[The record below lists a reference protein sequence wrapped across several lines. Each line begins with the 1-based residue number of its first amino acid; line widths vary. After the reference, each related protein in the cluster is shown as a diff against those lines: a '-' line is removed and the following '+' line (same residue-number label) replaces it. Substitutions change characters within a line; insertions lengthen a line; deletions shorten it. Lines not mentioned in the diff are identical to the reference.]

1 MDSTDIVI
9 IIVWTLIIY
18 GVCRYIKYR
27 SYHKSDVKYFRI
39 YSGVHDLAQI
49 VNQLQELEELQTQ
62 IELAR
67 FHHLKGV
74 TIQLP
79 DNLSHDHSHTLL
91 INGHDR
97 NSRALMHL
105 VLSERDRLRETLTKK
120 IHELDKHGTTQLR
133 PDLAMK
139 EAVECSTMRV
149 RGAHFSPIETTPPAQ
164 LQNIDECTVHN
175 KTDEFNVYF
184 SGGVDDQE
192 GEEDDE

>member
-1 MDSTDIVI
+1 MLLIL
-9 IIVWTLIIY
+9 IVWTIGIFS
-18 GVCRYIKYR
+18 VSHYIKHR
-27 SYHKSDVKYFRI
+27 RYHKSDVKFFRI

-74 TIQLP
+74 TVSLP

-97 NSRALMHL
+97 NSKALMQL
-105 VLSERDRLRETLTKK
+105 VLDERDRLRETLEKK
-120 IHELDKHGTTQLR
+120 IKALAKNGTTQLR

-139 EAVECSTMRV
+139 EVVECSTMRV
-149 RGAHFSPIETTPPAQ
+149 RGAHFAPIPTTSPEDIENENDCNAV
-164 LQNIDECTVHN
+164 I
-175 KTDEFNVYF
+175 KTDDFNFFFAGENSVE
-184 SGGVDDQE
+184 G
-192 GEEDDE
+192 GEEE

>member
-1 MDSTDIVI
+1 MLIILIIWTI
-9 IIVWTLIIY
+9 IIYCVY
-18 GVCRYIKYR
+18 RYIKHR
-27 SYHKSDVKYFRI
+27 RYHKSDVKFFRI

-74 TIQLP
+74 TVSLP

-97 NSRALMHL
+97 NSRALMQL
-105 VLSERDRLRETLTKK
+105 VLDERDRLRDTLERK
-120 IHELDKHGTTQLR
+120 IKALAKNGTTQLR

-139 EAVECSTMRV
+139 EALECSTMRV
-149 RGAHFSPIETTPPAQ
+149 RGAHFSPIETTSP
-164 LQNIDECTVHN
+164 LGTEITEDRTVHN
-175 KTDEFNVYF
+175 KTDDFNF
-184 SGGVDDQE
+184 FFAVDIDE
-192 GEEDDE
+192 EGGEEE

>member
-1 MDSTDIVI
+1 MLLIL
-9 IIVWTLIIY
+9 IVWTIGIFA
-18 GVCRYIKYR
+18 VSHYIKHR
-27 SYHKSDVKYFRI
+27 RYHKSDVKFFRI

-74 TIQLP
+74 TVSLP

-97 NSRALMHL
+97 NSKALMQL
-105 VLSERDRLRETLTKK
+105 VLDERDRLRETLEKK
-120 IHELDKHGTTQLR
+120 IKELAKHGTTQLR

-139 EAVECSTMRV
+139 EVVECSTMRV
-149 RGAHFSPIETTPPAQ
+149 RGAHFSPIETTSPMY
-164 LQNIDECTVHN
+164 E
-175 KTDEFNVYF
+175 
-184 SGGVDDQE
+184 
-192 GEEDDE
+192 EEDTDCNAVINTDDFNFFFAGENSDTEGADEE

>member
-1 MDSTDIVI
+1 MMDLLCL
-9 IIVWTLIIY
+9 IVWTAIIY
-18 GVCRYIKYR
+18 GAYRYFKHR
-27 SYHKSDVKYFRI
+27 RYHKSDVKFFRI

-74 TIQLP
+74 TVSLP

-97 NSRALMHL
+97 NSKALMQL
-105 VLSERDRLRETLTKK
+105 VLDERDRLRDTLEKK
-120 IHELDKHGTTQLR
+120 IKALAKNGTTQLR

-139 EAVECSTMRV
+139 EALECSTMRV
-149 RGAHFSPIETTPPAQ
+149 RGAHFSPIETTSPPDTE
-164 LQNIDECTVHN
+164 ITEDCTVHN
-175 KTDEFNVYF
+175 KTDDFNF
-184 SGGVDDQE
+184 FFAGENSMEGG
-192 GEEDDE
+192 DDE

>member
-1 MDSTDIVI
+1 MMDLLCLV
-9 IIVWTLIIY
+9 VWTLIIY
-18 GVCRYIKYR
+18 GAYRYFKHR
-27 SYHKSDVKYFRI
+27 RYHKSDVKFFRI

-74 TIQLP
+74 TVSLP

-97 NSRALMHL
+97 NSKALMQL
-105 VLSERDRLRETLTKK
+105 VLDERDRLRDTLEKK
-120 IHELDKHGTTQLR
+120 IKELSKHGTTQLR

-139 EAVECSTMRV
+139 ELAEVSTMRV
-149 RGAHFSPIETTPPAQ
+149 RGAHFSPITTTSP
-164 LQNIDECTVHN
+164 IDTENGNDCNAVI
-175 KTDEFNVYF
+175 KTDDFKFFFAGEN
-184 SGGVDDQE
+184 SEEG
-192 GEEDDE
+192 GEE

>member
-1 MDSTDIVI
+1 MMDLLCL
-9 IIVWTLIIY
+9 IVWTAIIY
-18 GVCRYIKYR
+18 GAYRYFKHR
-27 SYHKSDVKYFRI
+27 RYHKSDVKFFRI

-74 TIQLP
+74 TVSLP

-97 NSRALMHL
+97 NSKALMQL
-105 VLSERDRLRETLTKK
+105 VLDERDRLRDTLEKK
-120 IHELDKHGTTQLR
+120 IKALAKNGTTQLR

-139 EAVECSTMRV
+139 EALECSTMRV
-149 RGAHFSPIETTPPAQ
+149 RGAHFSPIETTSPPDTEIIEDRTVNNKTNDFNFFFAGD
-164 LQNIDECTVHN
+164 IDE
-175 KTDEFNVYF
+175 E
-184 SGGVDDQE
+184 G
-192 GEEDDE
+192 GEEE